1 MGKGSKYGQLQRTL
15 NKHAGQIDRAIA
27 RNKDKP
33 QSKPKSLKQQIE
45 DYVPLNERTFEVR
58 FPKFSDYEIALEEAG
73 IDIPRCIREL
83 ADYCGMNTKPRE
95 AYEWIKTMYAD
106 KVMPTQAKE
115 AIKTKLGW

>member
-33 QSKPKSLKQQIE
+33 QEKPKSLKQQIE
-45 DYVPLNERTFEVR
+45 DYIPENERSFFVR
-58 FPKFSDYEIALEEAG
+58 YPKFSDYEIAIEALG
-73 IDIPRCIREL
+73 IDIPRCLSEL
-83 ADYCGMNTKPRE
+83 RDYCGMNTKPRE

-106 KVMPTQAKE
+106 KVMPAAAKE
-115 AIKTKLGW
+115 RIKDKLGW